1 MTDFEF
7 NFRIA
12 HPLQTTERRT
22 SFPATFREDNT
33 AGGPWRNRWAR
44 SILLQMSDFGCRRL
58 CSLLCTLQHQ
68 AALLPYL
75 PEDEQT
81 KKLQSYTPG
90 ERSEVMPALHGR
102 SFQHG
107 LEMVNFSF
115 CPRASISF
123 ALFGFLLSG
132 MQLPTFNSRLVLYQI
147 QLQSD
152 HLIPELLRRGGGT
165 HFWNCTYI
173 DYFLKVRDG
182 FEFTAVEIAT
192 SQAYVVGRDT
202 SWNLSRHLFGRAP
215 HCQKHFAAAFCRY
228 QHLLLPASSWNDL
241 NQLSGYDEYVAPA
254 LVQQHL
260 RARL

>member
-1 MTDFEF
+1 
-7 NFRIA
+7 
-12 HPLQTTERRT
+12 
-22 SFPATFREDNT
+22 
-33 AGGPWRNRWAR
+33 
-44 SILLQMSDFGCRRL
+44 MSDFGCRRL

-215 HCQKHFAAAFCRY
+215 HCQKHFEAAFCRY